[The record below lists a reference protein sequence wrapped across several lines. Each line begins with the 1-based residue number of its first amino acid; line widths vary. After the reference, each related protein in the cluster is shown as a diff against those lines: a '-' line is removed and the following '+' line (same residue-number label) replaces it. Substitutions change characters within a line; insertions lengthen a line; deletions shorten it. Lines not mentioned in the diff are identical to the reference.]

1 MWILHPSTKKQLI
14 KYQLLSSI
22 QNFILTSELISHE
35 QFMEKLNNSKLFITD
50 SLSSEFESYV
60 IRKKQLFGGIYL

>member
-35 QFMEKLNNSKLFITD
+35 QFMEKLNNSKLFTLIAFHQNLKLCD
-50 SLSSEFESYV
+50 
-60 IRKKQLFGGIYL
+60 

>member
-35 QFMEKLNNSKLFITD
+35 QFMET
-50 SLSSEFESYV
+50 
-60 IRKKQLFGGIYL
+60 